1 MITSIHSIRKSR
13 KQRIKESDTQKQ
25 RDTEDSTVQRSRLQ
39 SERNQVNK
47 QKSMKKSQRKGAQG
61 V

>member
-13 KQRIKESDTQKQ
+13 KQRIKESDTEKQ
-25 RDTEDSTVQRSRLQ
+25 RETGDSNVQCSRLQ

-47 QKSMKKSQRKGAQG
+47 
-61 V
+61 

>member
-13 KQRIKESDTQKQ
+13 KQRIKETDTQKQ
-25 RDTEDSTVQRSRLQ
+25 RNTEDPTVQCSRLQ

-47 QKSMKKSQRKGAQG
+47 
-61 V
+61 